1 VSDST
6 AGPVFITG
14 LDRSGK
20 TRLRR
25 FLATSP
31 ALSLTRRAELWTRP
45 HRHNHRFDD
54 TTPAVPDCLRA
65 LLLRPAVAEMVVDA
79 DAILRELGRG
89 APTHARLFALVHE
102 QHAARSGATRWGEQD
117 SQIERIG
124 HGLLTQLPTARVIH
138 LVADPVERL
147 RALDRPW
154 HRRLGLAG
162 AATAAWVASVRRAS
176 DLATRHPGRYRPVTT
191 ASLGDVERVREIL
204 RFLGISDIAPVALGD
219 RKMMDSTG
227 PDRAFVVAVAHPELH
242 WTGYAPSDGT
252 RAAGRRSALQ
262 LARWG
267 PAWVRFR
274 ATMRSEDAPRLVFEG
289 EAWR

>member
-1 VSDST
+1 VSGVT

-31 ALSLTRRAELWTRP
+31 TLSLTRRAELWTRP
-45 HRHNHRFDD
+45 HGHHHRFAD
-54 TTPAVPDCLRA
+54 TLAEPDCLRA

-79 DAILRELGRG
+79 DAILRDLRGG
-89 APTHARLFALVHE
+89 APTHARLFALIHE
-102 QHAARSGATRWGEQD
+102 QHARRAGATRWGEQD
-117 SQIERIG
+117 SQIERVG
-124 HGLLTQLPTARVIH
+124 HELLIQLPTARVIH

-154 HRRLGLAG
+154 HRRLGLVG

-176 DLATRHPGRYRPVTT
+176 DLARRHPDRYRPVTA
-191 ASLGDVERVREIL
+191 ASLGDVKGVREIL
-204 RFLGISDIAPVALGD
+204 CFLDITDIAPVALGD
-219 RKMMDSTG
+219 GLTTA
-227 PDRAFVVAVAHPELH
+227 PTAFDRAFVAAVADPELR
-242 WTGYAPSDGT
+242 WTGYAPPGT
-252 RAAGRRSALQ
+252 RLAGRRSPLE

-267 PAWVRFR
+267 PAWVRYW
-274 ATMRSEDAPRLVFEG
+274 ATMRSEDAPRLALKG
-289 EAWR
+289 ESWR